1 MYRDHKHFTACQKQY
16 RHNDPAGQVDIPTS
30 VQVCVM
36 GEPNMY
42 RDQKHFT
49 ACQKQYSQNEP
60 AGQEDIPTG
69 VEICVMGDPG
79 HV

>member
-1 MYRDHKHFTACQKQY
+1 
-16 RHNDPAGQVDIPTS
+16 
-30 VQVCVM
+30 
-36 GEPNMY
+36 MY

-49 ACQKQYSQNEP
+49 ACQKQYSQNEL